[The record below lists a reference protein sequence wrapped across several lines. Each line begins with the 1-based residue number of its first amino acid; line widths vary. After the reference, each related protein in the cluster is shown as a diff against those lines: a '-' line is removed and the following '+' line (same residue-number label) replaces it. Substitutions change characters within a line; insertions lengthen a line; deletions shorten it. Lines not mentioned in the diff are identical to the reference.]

1 MRRMK
6 AIKRYM
12 ALAIVFVLVAAGC
25 ILLMLDFP
33 TVEATWL
40 SVAGSFL
47 CIGAGVALAHVF
59 IDKNML
65 PE

>member
-1 MRRMK
+1 MK
-6 AIKRYM
+6 AIKRYL
-12 ALAIVFVLVAAGC
+12 ALAIVFLFIGAGC

-33 TVEATWL
+33 TLKATWW
-40 SVAGSFL
+40 SVIGAFL

-59 IDKNML
+59 INKNML